1 VVSVLATGP
10 KGRGFKPGRGHEFL
24 SAIKVRSLGSSN
36 KSTSQGRII
45 HFFREVPPDLLLD
58 DSADRIARE
67 LWRTNQ
73 FSPVGII
80 PPWCTMLIYNL
91 GDEQ

>member
-10 KGRGFKPGRGHEFL
+10 KRRGFKPGRGHEFS

-45 HFFREVPPDLLLD
+45 HFIREVPPDLLLD

-73 FSPVGII
+73 FPRRYNS
-80 PPWCTMLIYNL
+80 TMVHHAHTSISS
-91 GDEQ
+91 GG